1 MNGLFPRLLVDVK
14 MRWTMLSVKL
24 NKQGNKTLSPKSLG
38 LTFNHTPIRV
48 RSCHMMERTPP
59 SDRNVLKEWLW
70 LGAKSLQR
78 PRPAGATSGLV
89 LLAVLV

>member
-1 MNGLFPRLLVDVK
+1 
-14 MRWTMLSVKL
+14 MLSVKL

-78 PRPAGATSGLV
+78 PQACWSYFRAGSAGSSCLSWE
-89 LLAVLV
+89 A